1 MNASSIFIP
10 RRRAA
15 ARLLAVVFSCA
26 LATAALSSCGAL
38 TVALPSGGEGSL
50 RPIGGPARARRLV
63 GPDESA
69 QYQFDRK
76 CLAEIGPDRSVSVLL
91 EPSVADASF
100 TVSISFLRASD
111 NGKAMARNAARSAA
125 RPAARVHA
133 VAGPLRLSLRFP
145 QDAESDPVVG
155 IVLAGTAEAAV
166 DGNETPALLIRS
178 AKIEPAWAGWASS
191 DGVVERGFGFA
202 GGDSSYAR
210 PRGASSLPIEPG
222 STLEISFASGPIG
235 GSPARP
241 ERARFSA
248 GTSSFSFRRGGSNR
262 TELPSIFLDPAARS
276 CAVLDGVDW
285 VESLRVRYGTALPP
299 VDEPI
304 LTDPHAA
311 LEWPRDRWRRADYEG
326 FAWDRF
332 PSVLIFDTADYGV
345 QDRLFKRLAFFV
357 EKKGYTGKLW
367 ADADLEGLHAFN
379 AHDYRA
385 ESLAAFFEQA
395 RVENFALGAEEL
407 ALRDLL
413 LARGVLKREGS
424 RLVPGDGAVISV
436 SRESTEY
443 LLYLFMAHESLHGIY
458 FVDEGFRAKVS
469 EVYAGMDPRAVSF
482 LEGYFTA
489 LETLGYD
496 VTDRYLL
503 ENEFMAYI
511 LQNPVDKV
519 GPYFA
524 ENLRERYLR
533 HGGDAKL
540 ANYVGGSDGADF
552 VRAARELEG
561 YLFSRWGM
569 AAGRTGMLS
578 LR

>member
-1 MNASSIFIP
+1 MTASSIFIP

-15 ARLLAVVFSCA
+15 GRLLAVLFSCV
-26 LATAALSSCGAL
+26 LATATLASCGAL
-38 TVALPSGGEGSL
+38 TVSLPSGGEGSL
-50 RPIGGPARARRLV
+50 RPVSGPARARRLV
-63 GPDESA
+63 GADEAA
-69 QYQFDRK
+69 QYLLDRE
-76 CLAEIGPDRSVSVLL
+76 CRAEVGPDRSVSILL
-91 EPSVADASF
+91 EPSVVGASF
-100 TVSISFLRASD
+100 SVSLSFLRASD
-111 NGKAMARNAARSAA
+111 NDNAARNAAR
-125 RPAARVHA
+125 VHG
-133 VAGPLRLSLRFP
+133 VTGPLRLSLRFP
-145 QDAESDPVVG
+145 PDAEADPVVG
-155 IVLAGTAEAAV
+155 IVVVGTIEESATDV
-166 DGNETPALLIRS
+166 NEPPALLIRS
-178 AKIEPAWAGWASS
+178 ASIEPAWAGWASS
-191 DGVVERGFGFA
+191 DGVAERGFGFA
-202 GGDSSYAR
+202 GGDSPYLR
-210 PRGASSLPIEPG
+210 PRGAAAVPIEPD
-222 STLEISFASGPIG
+222 SSLEIFFAPGPVG

-248 GTSSFSFRRGGSNR
+248 GSSSFSFRRGGSYR
-262 TELPSIFLDPAARS
+262 TELPSFLLDPAARS
-276 CAVLDGVDW
+276 CAALDGADW
-285 VESLRVRYGTALPP
+285 VESLRVRYGTAIPP
-299 VDEPI
+299 GDEPI
-304 LTDPHAA
+304 PADPHAA
-311 LEWPRDRWRRADYEG
+311 LAWPRDRWRRADYEV
-326 FAWDRF
+326 FSWDRF
-332 PSVLIFDTADYGV
+332 PSILIFDTVDYGV

-367 ADADLEGLHAFN
+367 ADADLAGLHAFN

-395 RVENFALGAEEL
+395 RAEGFTLGAEEL

-424 RLVPGDGAVISV
+424 RIVPGDGAVISV

-443 LLYLFMAHESLHGIY
+443 LRYLFMAHESLHGIY
-458 FVDEGFRAKVS
+458 FVDAGFRAKVS

-482 LEGYFTA
+482 LEDYFTV

-533 HGGDAKL
+533 HGGDTKL
-540 ANYVGGSDGADF
+540 ADYVGGSGGAEF
-552 VRAARELEG
+552 VRAATELEE